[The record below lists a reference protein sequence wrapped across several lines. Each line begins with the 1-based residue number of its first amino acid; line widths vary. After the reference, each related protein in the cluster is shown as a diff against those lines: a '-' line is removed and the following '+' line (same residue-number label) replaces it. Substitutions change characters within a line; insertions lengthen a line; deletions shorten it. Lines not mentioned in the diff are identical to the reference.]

1 MYNSIMEKLNKKTK
15 QPSSPIKEIEQVYDI
30 QDYLKANSQ
39 RNYILFLLG
48 ISTGYRAGDLVQ
60 LKVRNVRQALED
72 GYFTIMEGK
81 KLNSKNIREKN
92 RKPRRVI
99 IIKNLR
105 KKLEEYIQ
113 DKKDYEYMFPSRK
126 GGHIQTK
133 RVSQIL
139 SEAADYF
146 KIKNISAHSM
156 RKTYAYRI
164 YESNDHDLLAVKEML
179 GHSSIEET
187 KAYLGLDR
195 EMFDSYSKVLNDLIL

>member
-1 MYNSIMEKLNKKTK
+1 MEKLNKRTK

-113 DKKDYEYMFPSRK
+113 NKDDYEWMM
-126 GGHIQTK
+126 
-133 RVSQIL
+133 L
-139 SEAADYF
+139 SVDNDISEYKKEFEAMVQKEVIVDSLKAVIMCHVGPGTF
-146 KIKNISAHSM
+146 ALGRIKKIK
-156 RKTYAYRI
+156 
-164 YESNDHDLLAVKEML
+164 V
-179 GHSSIEET
+179 
-187 KAYLGLDR
+187 
-195 EMFDSYSKVLNDLIL
+195 